1 MSLAQVPQACFSS
14 RQLNTLLALLGKHLI
29 TLCTQHPLS
38 HRRWALAR
46 LLKEAKQPHNY
57 FPSKL
62 WLMHE
67 DEHKDRKSPFGK
79 KKPWIGLNGFL
90 DFQSI
95 FNAAMK
101 QEPGNWFQLVNHLSD
116 NSFQETQEKGDPPLQ
131 VTSAKY
137 HMFACRTFKFCK
149 VLLSM
154 RAAANS
160 HYLVYPK

>member
-14 RQLNTLLALLGKHLI
+14 RQLNTLLDLLGKHLI

-38 HRRWALAR
+38 HRRRALAE
-46 LLKEAKQPHNY
+46 LLKEAKQPHSY
-57 FPSKL
+57 FLSKL
-62 WLMHE
+62 WPMHE
-67 DEHKDRKSPFGK
+67 DELKDRKSPFGK
-79 KKPWIGLNGFL
+79 KKPWTGLNGFL

-101 QEPGNWFQLVNHLSD
+101 QEAGNWLQPVTCLAD
-116 NSFQETQEKGDPPLQ
+116 NSSPETQEKGDSPLQ
-131 VTSAKY
+131 VTKY
-137 HMFACRTFKFCK
+137 HEFEWRTFKFCK
-149 VLLSM
+149 ILLPM